1 MEQIGQ
7 VYCWNNKQPILFNQ
21 RSLEMNVIM
30 QMIVQQLSGNAIDK
44 IARQLGIDSATASKA
59 VGVAVPILIS
69 ALTRNSSSQTGA
81 SSLHKAL
88 INDHDGSIFDNLGSL
103 IGNAAGFSGSGILK
117 HIFGGDQSTVTSRVS
132 QTAGVDANTM
142 GTIMEMVAPMVMGA
156 LGKTTR
162 EEGLDVS
169 GLSELLTGQQ
179 QEAEAE
185 QPDIF
190 GSLNK
195 MLDSDGDGSSMDEIG
210 GFLGKLFR

>member
-1 MEQIGQ
+1 
-7 VYCWNNKQPILFNQ
+7 
-21 RSLEMNVIM
+21 
-30 QMIVQQLSGNAIDK
+30 
-44 IARQLGIDSATASKA
+44 
-59 VGVAVPILIS
+59 
-69 ALTRNSSSQTGA
+69 
-81 SSLHKAL
+81 
-88 INDHDGSIFDNLGSL
+88 
-103 IGNAAGFSGSGILK
+103 
-117 HIFGGDQSTVTSRVS
+117 
-132 QTAGVDANTM
+132 
-142 GTIMEMVAPMVMGA
+142 MEMVAPMVMGA